1 MMDQQNVQATHQSSS
16 YSFMYG
22 SAPSQLVPNYPQQQ
36 QQQQQPQQQPQRS
49 RQGSG
54 LPPTP
59 PGSPR
64 PHNGM
69 QHSTGKTQQQ
79 QQQQQQHQH
88 QHQHASFASPVRS
101 QAQQLSYPEPSPH
114 QQNASFMKQEANI
127 YWSNQ
132 QAQQNPVP
140 TFNSNLAYPEQCK
153 SHLRLFIYRL

>member
-79 QQQQQQHQH
+79 QQQQQQQH